1 MFGYNKVNF
10 KLSDSQLNKLETA
23 IKSKQGLI

>member
-10 KLSDSQLNKLETA
+10 KLSDLQLNKLETA